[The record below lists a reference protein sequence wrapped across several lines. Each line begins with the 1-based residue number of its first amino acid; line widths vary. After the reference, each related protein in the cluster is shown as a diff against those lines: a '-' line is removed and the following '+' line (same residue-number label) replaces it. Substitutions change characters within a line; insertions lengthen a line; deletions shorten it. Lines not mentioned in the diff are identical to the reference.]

1 MWDTVAVSVIVILV
15 FSIGVYRS
23 LKYGDLGKLVGFTKL
38 ISKANNDLFDGA
50 RKTFVLNENG
60 EERTVEIKTITDAIN
75 TIFTRRNEESTLL
88 YFGPQREDGLH
99 LMFSVYNKYDDD
111 YMKLVE
117 KNGAE
122 VIRTSEFNLDKSG
135 PGPAADVLVDLI
147 GRMGTSTTTWW
158 GEETV

>member
-1 MWDTVAVSVIVILV
+1 
-15 FSIGVYRS
+15 
-23 LKYGDLGKLVGFTKL
+23 
-38 ISKANNDLFDGA
+38 
-50 RKTFVLNENG
+50 
-60 EERTVEIKTITDAIN
+60 
-75 TIFTRRNEESTLL
+75 
-88 YFGPQREDGLH
+88 
-99 LMFSVYNKYDDD
+99 MFSVYNKYDDD